1 MEIGVN
7 KRKNDM
13 LLLVAIFVLGSL
25 VSIGMMVYNKQET
38 GVRVVVTVDGKEYGS
53 YPLGKD
59 ATVEIEGKLGINTM
73 EIRDGSVRMTEAVC
87 PDLYCVQHEPIHAN
101 GEKIICLPG
110 TIILEIRGGEESEL
124 DSIVG

>member
-1 MEIGVN
+1 MN
-7 KRKNDM
+7 KTRNDIF
-13 LLLVAIFVLGSL
+13 LLVVILVFGVL
-25 VSIGMMVYNKQET
+25 VSIGMIVYNKQET

-53 YPLGKD
+53 YPLNRD
-59 ATVEIEGKLGINTM
+59 AVVEIEGKIGINTM
-73 EIRDGSVRMTEAVC
+73 EIKDGSVCMIEAVC

-110 TIILEIRGGEESEL
+110 TIILEIVGGEESEL